1 MLFLTFG
8 KPSREGKKK
17 ILKAPQRFQEALKT
31 IETAGANVK
40 AFYAMLDPYDYV
52 VIIEASDPTT
62 AAKLSA
68 LTSSEGEVNW
78 ETYMIIPFEE
88 FVRPPHEIGFQ
99 TRLRGSPFLSLE
111 ETPSS
116 PGISNRF

>member
-8 KPSREGKKK
+8 KLSREGKKK

-40 AFYAMLDPYDYV
+40 AFYAMLGPYDYAA
-52 VIIEASDPTT
+52 IIEAPDPTT

-78 ETYMIIPFEE
+78 ETYTIIPFEE
-88 FVRPPHEIGFQ
+88 FVR
-99 TRLRGSPFLSLE
+99 SLMK
-111 ETPSS
+111 
-116 PGISNRF
+116 